1 MCGRFAATRRLR
13 GQRFPLMHAFAPT
26 SISRADFPPDFRWGC
41 ATSAYQ
47 IEGAVAQG
55 GRGESIWDRF
65 TRIPGRV
72 RDGSNGD
79 VTCNHYHLWAEDL
92 DLAAA
97 IGLNAYRFSIAWPR
111 VLPRG
116 RGAAN
121 QDGLDFY
128 SRLVDGMLA
137 RGLEP
142 WATLYHWDLPQALQ
156 EDGGWATRA
165 SIAAF
170 EEYADVITRALG
182 DRVRH
187 WITHNEPWC
196 IGMHG
201 HHDGTH
207 APGVKNWGTALRVCH
222 HVLVS
227 HGRAL
232 RVIRANVPNAR
243 AGIVLSLHPI
253 SPASDHASDVAAA
266 ARYDGL
272 RNRWFLG
279 PLHGQGYPEDVWPL
293 VVNDAPPVL
302 EGDLDTIAA
311 RNDFLGINYYFPEV
325 VAYAAGAGP
334 LDTRVVMATQVE
346 RTAIGWEVAPAA
358 LVRLLTRVS
367 ADYRPTDI
375 VITENGATYDDVPDA
390 SGTINDVER
399 RDFILRHLD
408 ALRQAIGCGIPVSGY
423 FVWSLMDNFEWA
435 EGYTRRFGLVHVD
448 FGTQRRRMK
457 RSGHWYT
464 EFLRQPRAALDSVPS
479 PDAEP
484 PEETGPSCDHL
495 D

>member
-1 MCGRFAATRRLR
+1 MSPLRRQKAR
-13 GQRFPLMHAFAPT
+13 EHARRFPIMHALAPT
-26 SISRADFPPDFRWGC
+26 SISRADFPASFRWGC

-65 TRIPGRV
+65 TRMPGSV

-79 VTCNHYHLWAEDL
+79 ITCNHYHRWAEDL

-111 VLPRG
+111 VLPHG

-121 QDGLDFY
+121 QDGIDFY

-156 EDGGWATRA
+156 EDGGWAARA
-165 SIAAF
+165 SLAAF
-170 EEYADVITRALG
+170 EEYTDVITRTLG

-196 IGMHG
+196 TGMHG

-207 APGVKNWGTALRVCH
+207 APGVKDFRTALRVCH

-232 RVIRANVPNAR
+232 RVIRANVPSAR
-243 AGIVLSLHPI
+243 AGIALSLHPI
-253 SPASDHASDVAAA
+253 SAATDHALDVAAA

-279 PLHGQGYPEDVWPL
+279 PLYGQGYPDDVWRL
-293 VVNDAPPVL
+293 VAHEAPSVL
-302 EGDLDTIAA
+302 EGDLEMIAA
-311 RNDFLGINYYFPEV
+311 RTDFLGINYYFPEV
-325 VAYAAGAGP
+325 VAHAAGAGP
-334 LDTRVVMATQVE
+334 LETRVVMATEVE
-346 RTAIGWEVAPAA
+346 RTAIGWEVAPGA
-358 LVRLLTRVS
+358 LFRLLSRVS
-367 ADYRPTDI
+367 AEYRPADI
-375 VITENGATYDDVPDA
+375 VITENGATYEDVPDER
-390 SGTINDVER
+390 GTVNDIER
-399 RDFILRHLD
+399 QGFIVRHLG
-408 ALRQAIGCGIPVSGY
+408 ALRKAIEQGVPVRGY

-435 EGYTRRFGLVHVD
+435 EGYTRRFGLVYVD
-448 FGTQRRRMK
+448 FGTQERRMK
-457 RSGHWYT
+457 RSGQWYK
-464 EFLRQPRAALDSVPS
+464 EFLQPSAALDRALS
-479 PDAEP
+479 PKTKP
-484 PEETGPSCDHL
+484 PETTGPACEHPE
-495 D
+495 

>member
-1 MCGRFAATRRLR
+1 
-13 GQRFPLMHAFAPT
+13 MHACTPT

-79 VTCNHYHLWAEDL
+79 IACDHYHLWAQDL

-97 IGLNAYRFSIAWPR
+97 LGLNAYRFSIAWPR
-111 VLPRG
+111 VLPGG

-121 QDGLDFY
+121 QAGLDFY

-142 WATLYHWDLPQALQ
+142 WATLYHWDLPQTLQ
-156 EDGGWATRA
+156 EDGGWAARGCV
-165 SIAAF
+165 AAF
-170 EEYADVITRALG
+170 EEYTDLITRTLG

-196 IGMHG
+196 TGMHG

-207 APGVKNWGTALRVCH
+207 APGVKDWGTALRVCH
-222 HVLVS
+222 HVLLS
-227 HGRAL
+227 HGCAV
-232 RVIRANVPNAR
+232 RVIRANVPGAC
-243 AGIVLSLHPI
+243 AGITLSLHPI
-253 SPASDHASDVAAA
+253 SAASERSVDVAAA
-266 ARYDGL
+266 VRHDGL

-279 PLHGQGYPEDVWPL
+279 PLYARGYPEDVWRR
-293 VVNDAPPVL
+293 VAHDAPPVL
-302 EGDLDTIAA
+302 PGDLETIAT
-311 RNDFLGINYYFPEV
+311 RTDFLGINYYFPEV
-325 VAYAAGAGP
+325 VAHAAGAGP
-334 LDTRVVMATQVE
+334 LDARVVMAAEVK
-346 RTAIGWEVAPAA
+346 RTAIGWQVSPAA
-358 LVRLLTRVS
+358 LVRLLTRVA
-367 ADYRPTDI
+367 ADYHPQDI
-375 VITENGATYDDVPDA
+375 VVTENGATYDDVPDA
-390 SGTINDVER
+390 SGTIEDIER
-399 RDFILRHLD
+399 QDFIVRHVE
-408 ALRQAIGCGIPVSGY
+408 ALRQAIAQGVPVRGY

-448 FGTQRRRMK
+448 FHTQRRRMK
-457 RSGHWYT
+457 RSGHWYRS
-464 EFLRQPRAALDSVPS
+464 FLKPQAPPDRVPPPDSEPS
-479 PDAEP
+479 
-484 PEETGPSCDHL
+484 
-495 D
+495 